1 MLSDKKVRRGILRF
15 VLLDG
20 IAKPSTVSVEP
31 SELVAPAMQIGIS
44 A

>member
-20 IAKPSTVSVEP
+20 IANPGTVSVDP
-31 SELVAPAMQIGIS
+31 QELQAPASQIGIR